1 MLQTLG
7 IVQVDLNSTV
17 PRLKSGRGL
26 EGRSLLDWAI
36 RRVTDCERLD
46 AVIVVAPRSEVSSPL
61 ASMVPPDVPVHF
73 SRAPDELGR
82 LVDAVSEFRAE
93 AIVRISIDHPLVDP
107 VLLDRLVI
115 DAAEHSGV
123 DYLGYCLPNG
133 RPAVRS
139 PVGLFGEWFRTKAL
153 IRAHRDGGGRAA
165 AQTVT
170 DLFFSHPEKFQLRLL
185 SIPLELQRDDLRL
198 AIDSLEDWEH
208 AQAIFD
214 ALGTEHVDWQ
224 RITGLLDHQPA
235 LRQRMGEMNRADPLA
250 ETAAKFSSPGTR
262 G

>member
-1 MLQTLG
+1 MEVARMLETLG
-7 IVQVDLNSTV
+7 VVQVDSNSTV

-46 AVIVVAPRSEVSSPL
+46 AVIVVAPCTEATSAL
-61 ASMVPPDVPVHF
+61 ATMVPPDVPVHF
-73 SRAPDELGR
+73 SSAHDELGR
-82 LVDAVSEFRAE
+82 LIDAVSEFRAL

-123 DYLGYCLPNG
+123 DYLGYCLPDG

-153 IRAHRDGGGRAA
+153 VRAHRDSTTRAGG
-165 AQTVT
+165 QSVT
-170 DLFFSHPEKFQLRLL
+170 ELFCSHPEKFQLRLL
-185 SIPLELQRDDLRL
+185 AIPLELQRDDLRL
-198 AIDSLEDWEH
+198 AIDNLEDWEH

-214 ALGTEHVDWQ
+214 ALGTEQVDWQ
-224 RITGLLDHQPA
+224 RIAGLLDNQPA
-235 LRQRMGEMNRADPLA
+235 LRQRMAEMNRAAPLA
-250 ETAAKFSSPGTR
+250 DVGAD
-262 G
+262 

>member
-1 MLQTLG
+1 MEVVRMLQTLG
-7 IVQVDLNSTV
+7 IVQVDSNSTV

-46 AVIVVAPRSEVSSPL
+46 AVIVVAPRAAASGPL
-61 ASMVPPDVPVHF
+61 AALVPPDVPVHF
-73 SRAPDELGR
+73 SRAHDELGR

-115 DAAEHSGV
+115 DAAEHPGI
-123 DYLGYCLPNG
+123 DYLGFCLPDG

-139 PVGLFGEWFRTKAL
+139 PVGLFGEWFRTTAL
-153 IRAHRDGGGRAA
+153 IRAHRDGAARAP
-165 AQTVT
+165 AQSVT
-170 DLFFSHPEKFQLRLL
+170 DLFCSHPEMFQLRLL
-185 SIPLELQRDDLRL
+185 SIPLELQRDDFRL
-198 AIDSLEDWEH
+198 AIDNLEDWEH
-208 AQAIFD
+208 TQAIFD

-224 RITGLLDHQPA
+224 RIAGLLDHQPA
-235 LRQRMGEMNRADPLA
+235 LRQRMGELNRAAPLA
-250 ETAAKFSSPGTR
+250 DVAAE
-262 G
+262 

>member
-7 IVQVDLNSTV
+7 VVQVDSNSTV

-46 AVIVVAPRSEVSSPL
+46 AVIVVAPRTEALSPL
-61 ASMVPPDVPVHF
+61 AAMIPPDVPVHF
-73 SRAPDELGR
+73 SQAHDELGR
-82 LVDAVSEFRAE
+82 LIDAVSEFRAE

-115 DAAEHSGV
+115 DAAEHPGV
-123 DYLGYCLPNG
+123 DYLGYCLPDG

-153 IRAHRDGGGRAA
+153 VRAHRDSAAPAGGHS
-165 AQTVT
+165 VT
-170 DLFFSHPEKFQLRLL
+170 DLFCSHPEKFQLRLL

-198 AIDSLEDWEH
+198 AIDNLDDWEH

-214 ALGTEHVDWQ
+214 ALGTEQLDWQ
-224 RITGLLDHQPA
+224 RIAGLLDHQPA
-235 LRQRMGEMNRADPLA
+235 LRRRMAEMNRAIPLA
-250 ETAAKFSSPGTR
+250 DVAAE
-262 G
+262 

>member
-7 IVQVDLNSTV
+7 IVQVDSNSTV

-26 EGRSLLDWAI
+26 VGRSLFEWAI

-46 AVIVVAPRSEVSSPL
+46 AVIVVAPHGEASSSL
-61 ASMVPPDVPVHF
+61 AAMVPPDVPVHF
-73 SRAPDELGR
+73 SRAADELSR

-115 DAAEHSGV
+115 DAAEHSGI
-123 DYLGYCLPNG
+123 DYLGYCSADG

-153 IRAHRDGGGRAA
+153 VRAHRDAA
-165 AQTVT
+165 AGRGVGGATEV
-170 DLFFSHPEKFQLRLL
+170 FFSHPERFQLRLL
-185 SIPLELQRDDLRL
+185 SIPRELQRDDLRL
-198 AIDSLEDWEH
+198 AIDSLEDWEN
-208 AQAIFD
+208 AQAIFE
-214 ALGTEHVDWQ
+214 ALGTENVDWQ
-224 RITGLLDHQPA
+224 RIARLLDHQPA
-235 LRQRMGEMNRADPLA
+235 LRRRMGELNRAAPLA
-250 ETAAKFSSPGTR
+250 AAEK
-262 G
+262 